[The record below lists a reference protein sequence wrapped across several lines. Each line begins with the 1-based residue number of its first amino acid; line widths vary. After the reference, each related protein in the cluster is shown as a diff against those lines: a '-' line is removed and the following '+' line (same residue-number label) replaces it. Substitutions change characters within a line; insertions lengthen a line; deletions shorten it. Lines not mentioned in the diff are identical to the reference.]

1 MARYPSHVIVAH
13 MRSML
18 DGGQSGARA
27 HVFEQQPASNETA
40 V

>member
-1 MARYPSHVIVAH
+1 

-18 DGGQSGARA
+18 DGGHPGARA
-27 HVFEQQPASNETA
+27 HVSEQQPASNETT